1 MKRDMDLIR
10 SLLIGIESVPPSE
23 RAYFLPNMSSSIGH
37 HLDLINAHG
46 LIKLRHG
53 PSRDDDSGQW
63 YVLAELTWAGH
74 DFVDTVRDDEIWRK
88 TKEGAKAAGGFSFDL
103 IKALAKGFM
112 KKQIETRTGVELDL

>member
-10 SLLIGIESVPPSE
+10 SLLIGIESLPGGQE
-23 RAYFLPNMSSSIGH
+23 AYYFPEMSKLIDH
-37 HLDLINAHG
+37 HVGLLVSHG
-46 LIKLRHG
+46 LIKLRYG
-53 PSRDDDSGQW
+53 PTHDSDANKW

-74 DFVDTVRDDEIWRK
+74 DFVDTVRDDEIWQK

-103 IKALAKGFM
+103 IKALAKGFL